1 MILGLPP
8 MSQYD
13 AAATP
18 MWDCFSSS
26 CDTTPYHAQ
35 PARINLEER
44 NLAVNRLMKESEK
57 FDLTRADNVPCQ
69 DLNRV
74 LWQAVHGENSVMPP
88 VKRGA
93 FVQTREDD

>member
-1 MILGLPP
+1 MILGIPP

-26 CDTTPYHAQ
+26 CDTTPYQAK
-35 PARINLEER
+35 PARINLEDR

-69 DLNRV
+69 ELNRV

-88 VKRGA
+88 AKRGA